1 MKYSM
6 LIAMVPLVAASVV
19 DIRTRRLPD
28 HLLISSAAIAITGAA
43 LSDAMAGAAIGAVVF
58 CLPLLTAH
66 LIDPNGLGFGDVKLA
81 AVLGVILGAFDGRFV
96 LPALALGST
105 GGLVW
110 ALARRVRSLAFGPA
124 LLGGAATMVIVGG
137 LA

>member
-1 MKYSM
+1 
-6 LIAMVPLVAASVV
+6 
-19 DIRTRRLPD
+19 
-28 HLLISSAAIAITGAA
+28 
-43 LSDAMAGAAIGAVVF
+43 
-58 CLPLLTAH
+58 
-66 LIDPNGLGFGDVKLA
+66 
-81 AVLGVILGAFDGRFV
+81 VLGVILGAFDWRFV

>member
-1 MKYSM
+1 MQYSM
-6 LIAMVPLVAASVV
+6 LIAILPLIAAAVV

-28 HLLISSAAIAITGAA
+28 RLLASSAVIAVAVA
-43 LSDAMAGAAIGAVVF
+43 LLSDAMAGAAVGALVF
-58 CLPLLTAH
+58 CLPLLIAH

-81 AVLGVILGAFDGRFV
+81 AVLGIILGATDWRLV
-96 LPALALGST
+96 LPALALGCT
-105 GGLVW
+105 GALVW

-124 LLGGAATMVIVGG
+124 LLGGAATMMIVGG